1 MKVCCIIYHSNL
13 YTKYEKDWIIDFLKS
28 IYIQTYNDFDIVEC
42 CYDNSNISLI
52 NLLKKK
58 KIFKDKKHI
67 FLNKYF
73 KDNFECE
80 KYLLNYIFNDLNYD
94 VCINTNIDDIY
105 SENRFQKQIDEIK
118 KGYDFVSSNYT
129 IFQNYNKNIYKRNI
143 ELITNE
149 KIDTDYKKRLF
160 FTKVVLDKKI
170 IIPFSCSTFTK
181 KCWNESNK
189 NIQYPETLYLLKSI
203 LQKKIKVTFL
213 CDYLLEHRIHNQQF
227 TNIYKDKI
235 I

>member
-1 MKVCCIIYHSNL
+1 
-13 YTKYEKDWIIDFLKS
+13 
-28 IYIQTYNDFDIVEC
+28 
-42 CYDNSNISLI
+42 
-52 NLLKKK
+52 LKKK
-58 KIFKDKKHI
+58 NIFNKKKHI